1 MTEFRHALRCLL
13 ATPLVSAVAVASL
26 ALGIGA
32 NCAIFSLVD
41 GLLLKS
47 LPVRE
52 PERLALVDRG
62 SWTNP
67 IWEAIRGHE
76 GLFDGAFAWSGTRFN
91 LARGGETEFID
102 GVYASGRYF
111 DVLGIPPVIGRTFTR
126 EDDQRGGG
134 PAGAVA
140 VLGYGFWQRRFGGSA
155 DILGRTLI
163 LDTVPFTIIGVTP
176 RSFVGIDVGQ
186 TFDVIV
192 PLADEALIRG
202 KDSSLDRR
210 QSWWL
215 QVMVRTKPGQPLG
228 AATRQLRSVQPLVRE
243 ATMPPE
249 LPAKYV
255 ADYLKEPFE
264 LVPAA
269 TGNSYLRQRYQR
281 PLLTLMVVA
290 GLVLLIA
297 CANIAN
303 LLLARAT
310 TRRHELA
317 VRLALGASRIRLAR
331 PLLAESLLLA
341 STGTLL
347 GMLCAMWGSRLLV
360 RMLSTSQRMI
370 SVDLSIDWRILVF
383 ASAMAV
389 ATALLFGAAPA
400 FRASQTEPNR
410 ALSDK
415 ARGSAGGARTG
426 LSGALIVV
434 QVSLSVV
441 LVVAAGLFVRTFTS
455 LATRDIGFDSSRV
468 LVVNVDGQ
476 AARIAVDNRL
486 SIFEQVRQAAAVV
499 PGVERATLS
508 VVTPVSGSTWM
519 YGITIPGMPE
529 RTGRDRGVYTNLVTP
544 GWFATYG
551 MRIVSG
557 RDISPG
563 DTGSAP
569 GVAVVNPAFVTKYLN
584 GQPAVGRVIR
594 EADPRPGKPAKTWEI
609 VGVASD
615 AVYGSLREPV
625 LATMYLAYAQSD
637 QPGSSVRL
645 SLRSLGGRAPGALAH
660 DVATAIGRVN
670 PGIALTFRDLD
681 SYVSGSMVQERLIAT
696 LSGFFGVLGLLL
708 AGLGL
713 YGLTAYTVSRRRGEI
728 GIRMAL
734 GADATAVVRTVVGR
748 LAMLVAAG
756 LVAGALVSWW
766 ASRFVESLLYGLT
779 AREAST
785 PIVAVLVLAV
795 AAGVAAWLPARR
807 AARINPV
814 EVLRE

>member
-1 MTEFRHALRCLL
+1 MTDLRHALRSLM
-13 ATPLVSAVAVASL
+13 ATPLVSAVAIASL

-47 LPVRE
+47 LPVKA

-67 IWEAIRGHE
+67 IWEAIRDHDA
-76 GLFDGAFAWSGTRFN
+76 LFDGAFAWAGTRFN
-91 LARGGETEFID
+91 LAKGGETEFID

-111 DVLGIPPVIGRTFTR
+111 EVLGVPPVLGRTLTR
-126 EDDQRGGG
+126 EDDRRGGG
-134 PAGAVA
+134 PTGAVA
-140 VLGYGFWQRRFGGSA
+140 VLSYGFWQRRFGGSA
-155 DILGRTLI
+155 DVVGRTLT
-163 LDTVPFTIIGVTP
+163 LDTVPFTIIGVTS

-192 PLADEALIRG
+192 PLADEAMIRG
-202 KDSSLDRR
+202 KDTALDKR
-210 QSWWL
+210 QNWWL
-215 QVMVRTKPGQPLG
+215 QIMVRMKPGQTID

-255 ADYLKEPFE
+255 ADYLKEPFD
-264 LVPAA
+264 LVSAA
-269 TGNSYLRQRYQR
+269 TGSSYLRYRYQR

-317 VRLALGASRIRLAR
+317 VRLALGASRARLAR

-341 STGTLL
+341 ASGTLL
-347 GMLCAMWGSRLLV
+347 GMLCAQWGSRLLV
-360 RMLSTSQRMI
+360 QMLSTSQRVI
-370 SVDLSIDWRILVF
+370 TVDLSIDWRILGF

-389 ATALLFGAAPA
+389 VTALLFGAAPA
-400 FRASQTEPNR
+400 FRASRVEPNR

-434 QVSLSVV
+434 QVTLSVV
-441 LVVAAGLFVRTFTS
+441 LVVAAGLFVRTFTA
-455 LATRDIGFDSSRV
+455 LAARDIGFDSSRI

-476 AARIAVDNRL
+476 AARVEPDNRL
-486 SIFEQVRQAAAVV
+486 ALFEQVRQAAAAV
-499 PGVERATLS
+499 PGVERSTLS
-508 VVTPVSGSTWM
+508 VVTPVSGSTWR
-519 YGITIPGMPE
+519 YGIAIPGMPE
-529 RTGRDRGVYTNLVTP
+529 RAELRRGVLTNLITP
-544 GWFATYG
+544 GWFSAYG
-551 MRIVSG
+551 MRVVSG
-557 RDISPG
+557 RDIAPG
-563 DTGSAP
+563 DTRSAP
-569 GVAVVNPAFVTKYLN
+569 DVVVVNQAFVATFLN
-584 GQPAVGRVIR
+584 GQMPLGRVIR
-594 EADPRPGKPAKTWEI
+594 EADARPGKPAQTWEV
-609 VGVASD
+609 VGVVSD
-615 AVYGSLREPV
+615 AVYGSLRDPV
-625 LATMYLAYAQSD
+625 SPTMYLAYAQSEK
-637 QPGSSVRL
+637 PGPSVRL
-645 SLRSLGGRAPGALAH
+645 SLRTREGLAPGILAH
-660 DVATAIGRVN
+660 DVTTSIGRVN
-670 PGIALTFRDLD
+670 PGLALTFRELE
-681 SYVSGSMVQERLIAT
+681 SYVSASMVQERLIAT

-748 LAMLVAAG
+748 LAALVGAG
-756 LVAGALVSWW
+756 LVAGAFVSWW
-766 ASRFVESLLYGLT
+766 ASRFVESLLYGLP
-779 AREAST
+779 AREVST
-785 PIVAVLVLAV
+785 PLVAVVVLAV
-795 AAGVAAWLPARR
+795 AAGFAAWLPARR